1 VSVSAT
7 ASDPVATLGLVI
19 ALILVLAKVGGDLA
33 SRMGQPPV
41 LGELVAGIV
50 LGSIPLGP
58 LASIRSDPYV
68 DMLARLGG
76 LMLLFEIG
84 LSTTVRKVMHVGFA
98 AVRVALLGIGGTL
111 VLGWLAAIVT
121 MPAAPALVQGFMAA
135 ALSATSVGVSARVLK
150 DSAASRGLE
159 AHTILAAA
167 VIDDVLALLMLALVS
182 DRLSYAKSA
191 VPMPWG
197 IVLLVAKAVCFLA
210 GAIFVG
216 VKLSPLL
223 FRLTSRLRTGGALVA
238 VGLSFCFFLAWASNA
253 AGLAP
258 IVGAFTAGLIL
269 EESHSEG
276 FVARGEYSLS
286 QSMEPISSWLVPV
299 FFVVLGTRAD
309 LSAFA
314 HPSTLLVVGALA
326 AAAIAG
332 KLGCALGAPRGADR
346 LAIAFGMMPRGE
358 VSLVFASLG
367 MSLRLLDAAQY
378 AAILA
383 VVLLTTLFAPAA
395 LRWRIGHRGSQRSS
409 DS

>member
-41 LGELVAGIV
+41 LGELAAGIM
-50 LGSIPLGP
+50 LGSIPLAP
-58 LASIRSDPYV
+58 LASIRSDPYL

-76 LMLLFEIG
+76 LLLLFEIG
-84 LSTTVRKVMHVGFA
+84 LSTTVREVMHVGFA
-98 AVRVALLGIGGTL
+98 AVRVALLGIGGTM
-111 VLGWLAAIVT
+111 VLGWLAAMVT

-167 VIDDVLALLMLALVS
+167 VIDDVLALLMLTLVS
-182 DRLSYAKSA
+182 DHLSHAKSA
-191 VPMPWG
+191 PMPWS
-197 IVLLVAKAVCFLA
+197 IVLPVAKAVSFLA

-216 VKLSPLL
+216 MKLSPLL
-223 FRLTSRLRTGGALVA
+223 FRLASRLRTGGALLA
-238 VGLSFCFFLAWASNA
+238 AGLSFCFILAWASNA

-269 EESHSEG
+269 EESHSDR
-276 FVARGEYSLS
+276 FVARGEHSLS

-309 LSAFA
+309 LGAFA
-314 HPSTLLVVGALA
+314 HPSTLLVVGGLA

-378 AAILA
+378 SAILA
-383 VVLLTTLFAPAA
+383 VVVLTTLFAPTA
-395 LRWRIGHRGSQRSS
+395 LRWRIGHR
-409 DS
+409 